1 MWYYKLNCKD
11 VVFDATAAEV
21 ADGITSAIDDAI
33 ETVAA
38 GGDPHA
44 VTEAIVSTITDPIET
59 VLATD
64 AFQEE
69 VYSGGDT
76 TEFQEY
82 IAIISEGLAA
92 AAESVLAT
100 VLPEEVKTEIE
111 DRFNTIQALL
121 ALIGGAIEGGA
132 V

>member
-1 MWYYKLNCKD
+1 MWYYKLICKD

-33 ETVAA
+33 ETAA
-38 GGDPHA
+38 VGGDPQA
-44 VTEAIVSTITDPIET
+44 VTEAIVSAITDPIET

-69 VYSGGDT
+69 VFSGGDT